1 MTRGG
6 AVARPRRR
14 CYPSA
19 MDRIETEASGGC
31 QCGAVRYHVT
41 AVRDSSHICHCRM
54 CQKAAG
60 NFFAALI
67 GVPRDAITWTRG
79 SPATFNSSDKA
90 ARGFCRDCGTPLLYD
105 YAESSHINLT
115 TGSFDD
121 PSQFP
126 PRVQFGVE
134 ARLAVFES
142 LTIPAEG
149 TTEETMAA
157 YVGAIKASNHQHPD
171 HDTDVWPE
179 S

>member
-1 MTRGG
+1 
-6 AVARPRRR
+6 
-14 CYPSA
+14 
-19 MDRIETEASGGC
+19 MDRIETQASGGC

-60 NFFAALI
+60 NFFIALI

-79 SPATFNSSDKA
+79 APATFNSSDKA

-105 YAESSHINLT
+105 YADSGHINLT

-134 ARLAVFES
+134 GRLAVFES

-171 HDTDVWPE
+171 HDTEIWPE
-179 S
+179 G